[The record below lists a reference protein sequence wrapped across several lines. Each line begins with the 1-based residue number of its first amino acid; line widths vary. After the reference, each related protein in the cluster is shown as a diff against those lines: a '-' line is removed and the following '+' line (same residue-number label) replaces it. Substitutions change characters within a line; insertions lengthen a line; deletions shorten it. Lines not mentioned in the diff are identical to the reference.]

1 MFPPAPLALVDG
13 KTGGVQKPKAG
24 VLGSHDSATGAP
36 ENHKGE
42 AVEAEASHFVNGIA
56 SVALASAS
64 GKHPQNEPESEEGTP
79 ADSIPDPTSVAVS
92 ASTARVKAG
101 GSKHDKAKVPMETA
115 MWTKMRPIMHGV
127 ADVAD
132 TWERFGN
139 ALSPTPPYPKDLY
152 KFRLAGLVVP
162 VLAMGMFVTS
172 YMFMKGLTFGVGFG
186 FFGDPVIQPGLRWLN
201 RTFPHWQKLLEIRN
215 TILKGVPTNAQLTI
229 TLLRLGEAKKAP
241 LPPPPSADQP
251 PPDQAAE
258 VTDEHLRAAGSDY
271 PLNASE
277 AELKDAME
285 NHDPTTAHE
294 TGGADIDAS
303 MQKKHGK
310 KGAKILGLFKG
321 TVKGAVES
329 ALGADHL
336 KAKAGSEKSKQRL
349 GVVPTDPKSMLSGP
363 VDFACRYH
371 GKRGHAYISTV
382 ATIPCV
388 GFTLSHDVV
397 KRGTLGRTPDELHPV
412 WSVAVA
418 DIRELKKVGG
428 LGWKAKL
435 VVGWALDR
443 EVADGLEIITR
454 TGESFIVTAMVLRDE
469 LFNRLVAM
477 GGQKWEAW

>member
-1 MFPPAPLALVDG
+1 MFDLLVPLFALTAIVLIMWEPSRAIMFPPAPLALVDG

-186 FFGDPVIQPGLRWLN
+186 FFGDPVIQPGLR
-201 RTFPHWQKLLEIRN
+201 
-215 TILKGVPTNAQLTI
+215 
-229 TLLRLGEAKKAP
+229 
-241 LPPPPSADQP
+241 
-251 PPDQAAE
+251 
-258 VTDEHLRAAGSDY
+258 
-271 PLNASE
+271 
-277 AELKDAME
+277 
-285 NHDPTTAHE
+285 
-294 TGGADIDAS
+294 
-303 MQKKHGK
+303 
-310 KGAKILGLFKG
+310 
-321 TVKGAVES
+321 
-329 ALGADHL
+329 
-336 KAKAGSEKSKQRL
+336 
-349 GVVPTDPKSMLSGP
+349 
-363 VDFACRYH
+363 
-371 GKRGHAYISTV
+371 
-382 ATIPCV
+382 
-388 GFTLSHDVV
+388 
-397 KRGTLGRTPDELHPV
+397 
-412 WSVAVA
+412 
-418 DIRELKKVGG
+418 
-428 LGWKAKL
+428 
-435 VVGWALDR
+435 
-443 EVADGLEIITR
+443 
-454 TGESFIVTAMVLRDE
+454 
-469 LFNRLVAM
+469 
-477 GGQKWEAW
+477 